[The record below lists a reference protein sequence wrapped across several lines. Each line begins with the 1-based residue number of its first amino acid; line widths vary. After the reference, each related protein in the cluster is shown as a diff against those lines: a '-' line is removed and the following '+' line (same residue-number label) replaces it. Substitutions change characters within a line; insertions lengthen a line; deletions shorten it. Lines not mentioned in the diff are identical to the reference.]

1 MSDAGDAL
9 PLLGPEDTWGR
20 LGDLRI
26 AVMLPCL
33 NEATTIERVVTD
45 FRRALPGAT
54 VYVYDNGS
62 EDGTPDR
69 ARDAGAVV
77 RHEDRKGKG
86 NVVRRMF
93 ADVDADVYIL
103 ADGDDTY
110 DAQDAPALVSL
121 LLDGP
126 SDMVVATRERGAEAV
141 QRERRGHNAGN
152 AMLSRLVASIFG
164 RALTD
169 ILSGYRAMSR
179 RFVKTFPGESSG
191 FEIETELSV
200 HALDLRMPVAEMPS
214 GYMARSEEAGDS
226 KLNTFRDGLRIGG
239 TILNLF
245 RHFRP
250 LAFFS
255 ILALLFAIPGL
266 ILGGIV
272 IAEFV
277 QTGSVLRIPSVIAAT
292 GLEVIA
298 LICLTGGVI
307 LDSASR
313 SRRATK
319 RLFYLAQDP
328 PPTPH
333 GRA

>member
-1 MSDAGDAL
+1 MSDGGDTL
-9 PLLGPEDTWGR
+9 PVVGAEDDWGR
-20 LGDLRI
+20 LDQLRI

-33 NEATTIERVVTD
+33 NEATTIERVVAD
-45 FRRALPGAT
+45 FQRALPAAT

-62 EDGTPDR
+62 ADGTAER
-69 ARDAGAVV
+69 AGSAGAVV
-77 RHEDRKGKG
+77 RYEDRKGKG

-93 ADVDADVYIL
+93 ADIDADVYIL

-110 DAQDAPALVSL
+110 DARDAPALVSL
-121 LLDGP
+121 LLEGP
-126 SDMVVATRERGAEAV
+126 SDMVVATRERGEEAV
-141 QRERRGHNAGN
+141 MRERRGHNAGN

-226 KLNTFRDGLRIGG
+226 KLNTFRDGLRIAG

-250 LAFFS
+250 LLFFS
-255 ILALLFAIPGL
+255 IVALLFAIPGW
-266 ILGGIV
+266 ILGAVV
-272 IAEFV
+272 ITEYV
-277 QTGSVLRIPSVIAAT
+277 QTGSVLRIPSVIVAS
-292 GLEVIA
+292 GLQVLA
-298 LICLTGGVI
+298 LVCLTGGII

>member
-1 MSDAGDAL
+1 MAETGDAL
-9 PLLGPEDTWGR
+9 PMLGAADTHGR

-33 NEATTIERVVTD
+33 NEAATIGAVVND
-45 FRRALPGAT
+45 FRRAIPAAT

-62 EDGTPDR
+62 TDGTAAR
-69 ARDAGAVV
+69 ADAAGAVV
-77 RHEDRKGKG
+77 RHEARRGKG

-93 ADVDADVYIL
+93 ADVDADVYVL
-103 ADGDDTY
+103 ADGDGTY
-110 DAQDAPALVSL
+110 EAQDAPGLVQL

-126 SDMVVATRERGAEAV
+126 SDMVVATRERSAEAV
-141 QRERRGHNAGN
+141 TRERRGHTTGN
-152 AMLSRLVASIFG
+152 AMLNRLVASIFG
-164 RALTD
+164 PALTD

-179 RFVKTFPGESSG
+179 RFVKTFPGDSSG

-214 GYMARSEEAGDS
+214 HYLARGEESGAS

-239 TILNLF
+239 TILSLF

-255 ILALLFAIPGL
+255 ILALLFAVPGW
-266 ILGGIV
+266 ILGGV
-272 IAEFV
+272 VVAEFV
-277 QTGSVLRIPSVIAAT
+277 ATGSVLRIPSVIAAS
-292 GLEVIA
+292 GLQVLA
-298 LICLTGGVI
+298 LVCVTGGVI
-307 LDSASR
+307 LDSASK

-328 PPTPH
+328 PPTPR